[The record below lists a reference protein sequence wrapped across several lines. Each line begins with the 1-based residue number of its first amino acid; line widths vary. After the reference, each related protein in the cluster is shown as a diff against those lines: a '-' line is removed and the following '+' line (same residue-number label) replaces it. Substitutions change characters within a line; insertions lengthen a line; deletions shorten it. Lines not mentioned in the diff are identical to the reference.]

1 MRGFLRETERESEG
15 LGFFYRETALERER
29 ESQQLY
35 LSWRERKLATILAT
49 IPVSERKKASN
60 YTCNYTCLREKGRE
74 RESECCH
81 SSFGKRE
88 RESECCL
95 RGAERVLTAH
105 QLKGDAGVAGEGL
118 REVKV

>member
-29 ESQQLY
+29 VCVALEQFL
-35 LSWRERKLATILAT
+35 
-49 IPVSERKKASN
+49 
-60 YTCNYTCLREKGRE
+60 
-74 RESECCH
+74 
-81 SSFGKRE
+81 KRE

-105 QLKGDAGVAGEGL
+105 PSKGDAGVAGEGL